1 MLTSLGLQGLN
12 RVLRS
17 NDWALQRLRL
27 HAGKTARVVCPPL
40 TLDVEVQ
47 PGGELEAARMSEAG
61 PHVVVRL
68 TPGALLRL
76 LSRDPA
82 VWSEIAVEG
91 DSEFATALN
100 QIWQQLDWGFE
111 EDLSHLFGDIAAHRI
126 AGAARQAREG
136 MRQAFGSAL
145 RNGFEFWTEE
155 RPVVALRRDIESYS
169 REVDALRDDAARL
182 EKRIAALEASATP
195 GFGAEYGHNHTDTA
209 DLRR

>member
-17 NDWALQRLRL
+17 NGWALQRLRM
-27 HAGKTARVVCPPL
+27 HAGKTARLVCPPL
-40 TLDVEVQ
+40 TLEVEVQ
-47 PGGELEAARMSEAG
+47 PGGELEAAPASEAQLD
-61 PHVVVRL
+61 VIVRV

-76 LSRDPA
+76 LARDPA

-91 DSEFATALN
+91 DSELATALN
-100 QIWQQLDWGFE
+100 QVWQQLDWGFE

-136 MRQAFGSAL
+136 VRQAVGSAL
-145 RNGFEFWTEE
+145 RNWFEFWTEE

-182 EKRIAALEASATP
+182 EKRVAALEAAAGP